1 MLTYVEKNV
10 PSTSKED
17 DMQNKKHTLKI
28 LSVDDDEMN
37 QLLFTSL
44 LSKLGYTCATAK
56 NGKQA
61 VDMVLK
67 EEFDIIFMDI
77 YMPIM
82 DGIEATFQIRNAL
95 KTKQKPIIVALSANN
110 FDDEKQKCTVAGMND
125 FMQKPYRLVTMEELL
140 DKWNKELQKN

>member
-1 MLTYVEKNV
+1 MLTYIEKNV
-10 PSTSKED
+10 PAIFKEED
-17 DMQNKKHTLKI
+17 IQNKKHTLKI

-44 LSKLGYTCATAK
+44 LSKLGYTCVTAK

-82 DGIEATFQIRNAL
+82 DGIEATFQIRNVL
-95 KTKQKPIIVALSANN
+95 KTKQKPIIVALSANS
-110 FDDEKQKCTVAGMND
+110 FDDEKQKCIAAGMND
-125 FMQKPYRLVTMEELL
+125 FMQKPYRLVAMEALL
-140 DKWNKELQKN
+140 DKWNKQLHEN